1 MKKLMFFAVAL
12 LTLAFAS
19 CGPTPG
25 PDKPGEANG
34 ITLNKTSIVISE
46 IGSERLTA
54 TTDPAGQQVTWKSS
68 NTEVAT
74 VAQNG
79 LVTAAGVGT
88 CTITAS
94 CGDKTATCEVEVA
107 SYFDP
112 RVVSVEAFLTM
123 QAEKTG
129 ETFTS
134 ETSGNTYEWT
144 NFTFLLM
151 TNGMAYDR
159 EADDFIGPDQCP
171 AFLIMGLGA
180 SDDQYIYILGDWD
193 AAEAPLSEAS
203 TFEAG
208 AIRND
213 TIYGS
218 YMTECVMGAEGYQ
231 FGNIYG
237 VINMGSSFCM
247 DQNSVVPRC
256 HLDITLGNDENV
268 VYDKQG
274 SASFDEVKMVEING
288 MNFLRVDKKQV
299 EKQIAVAH
307 KMFPQMPNVLTRK

>member
-1 MKKLMFFAVAL
+1 MKKFILNAL
-12 LTLAFAS
+12 FICATIIGFTS
-19 CGPTPG
+19 CGPQSNP
-25 PDKPGEANG
+25 NG
-34 ITLNKTSIVISE
+34 DVKSITLNTTEMIISE

-54 TTDPAGQQVTWKSS
+54 TTDPAGAQVTWKSS

-74 VAQNG
+74 VAANG
-79 LVTAAGVGT
+79 LVTAAGIGT
-88 CTITAS
+88 CTITATA
-94 CGDKTATCEVEVA
+94 GDKTATCEVEVA
-107 SYFDP
+107 GYFDP

-123 QAEKTG
+123 EAEKTG

-159 EADDFIGPDQCP
+159 DNDDFIGPDQCP

-247 DQNSVVPRC
+247 DQNSVVPRYNMNV
-256 HLDITLGNDENV
+256 TLGDEAATTI
-268 VYDKQG
+268 VYTKQG
-274 SASFDEVKMVEING
+274 SASFDGSNTQYYSIDGILCIRIPWNS
-288 MNFLRVDKKQV
+288 V
-299 EKQIAVAH
+299 EKQINAA
-307 KMFPQMPNVLTRK
+307 KKLTYNKKF